1 MLHMRHMTLIAS
13 CAAVALMANTD
24 QGGKAVSG
32 FKGLGKHDA
41 KDTKP
46 GEPLPSSPTPDVDG
60 KVEGVES
67 ANTSETEKA
76 QSPEAPL
83 EPEAAK
89 HNEDLEKAKQLESN
103 LVAAEAAAPQV
114 APVHATM
121 DTEVVPPRVG
131 VEGTL
136 ANAGVDTVTFHGDA
150 AQQAVETQEDSVQAA
165 GIENDGS
172 VLYSSHPI
180 VKLGMGDF
188 QFENSQLRVEAD
200 RVAEF
205 DALVAAQPPQ
215 IRNSIRKIDV
225 GAANSLVNSLLQSR
239 MTSGVDTSANSFGP
253 SPTQKA

>member
-1 MLHMRHMTLIAS
+1 MIRHNLMAT
-13 CAAVALMANTD
+13 CALVALAANND
-24 QGGKAVSG
+24 AGGKSVPGG
-32 FKGLGKHDA
+32 FKGLGKA
-41 KDTKP
+41 TTEGTKP
-46 GEPLPSSPTPDVDG
+46 GEPLPSSSTPDADG

-89 HNEDLEKAKQLESN
+89 HNGDLEEAQQLEATQ
-103 LVAAEAAAPQV
+103 LAAEQAVPAV
-114 APVHATM
+114 APIHKTL
-121 DTEVVPPRVG
+121 DTEVIPPRVG

-136 ANAGVDTVTFHGDA
+136 ANAGVDTVTFHGEA
-150 AQQAVETQEDSVQAA
+150 AEQAVEAQQDALQSD
-165 GIENDGS
+165 GLENDGS

-180 VKLGMGDF
+180 AKLGLGDF

-200 RVAEF
+200 KVAEF
-205 DALVAAQPPQ
+205 DKLVAAQPPQ
-215 IRNSIRKIDV
+215 IRNAIRKIDV
-225 GAANSLVNSLLQSR
+225 GAANSLISNLRQSR